1 MEEERKVPEEEEKE
15 EPQVGPVDPTVQADE
30 AEPTKPGPGDS
41 EGGRPDLL
49 DPEEEDAARGTS

>member
-1 MEEERKVPEEEEKE
+1 MEEKREDRDEQER
-15 EPQVGPVDPTVQADE
+15 QVGPVDPTVEADD
-30 AEPTKPGPGDS
+30 ADPTKPGPGDS